1 MAKITCFED
10 LDIWQLARKFT
21 VNIYREFRN
30 NRDYSFRDQIQRSSV
45 SIMNNIAE
53 GYERNMPNEFIRY
66 LKIAK
71 GSVGEAKSMLYVSED
86 IEYLSQK
93 RSSELRNDAQQIMN
107 KTGSLISYLESKKK
121 TK

>member
-121 TK
+121 T

>member
-10 LDIWQLARKFT
+10 LDIWQLARRFT
-21 VNIYREFRN
+21 KNIYLEFRN

-45 SIMNNIAE
+45 SVMNNIAE

-71 GSVGEAKSMLYVSED
+71 GSAGETKSMLYVSED
-86 IEYLSQK
+86 LEYLSVK
-93 RSSELRNDAQQIMN
+93 RASELRNDVQEIMN

-121 TK
+121 